1 MSEIK
6 FNANKTQG
14 RNDKTNIET
23 RMGKEVFTTFGI
35 VLKINN
41 KLRYQIN
48 DHE

>member
-14 RNDKTNIET
+14 RNDKRSIKT
-23 RMGKEVFTTFGI
+23 RMWKQVVTIFGI
-35 VLKINN
+35 FLKINN